1 MKKISFLIL
10 AFIAIGIIS
19 CNNSTQKE
27 TKQTAENT
35 SPMKKKVEQYKSFK
49 LSTDISKLSDNQ
61 KKMLS
66 YLFDV
71 AKIMDD
77 IFWKEAYGDKN
88 ALLDSIKDEYT
99 KQYAEIN
106 YGPWDRL
113 DNDKPFVKGFGEK
126 PKGAN
131 FYPADITK
139 DEFEQ
144 FENTVKEGQYNI
156 LRRDSTG
163 RLYTIAYHDF
173 FKEDIDKA
181 AALLDSAAELAEN
194 AGFKKYL
201 SLRAKALRTDDY
213 FESDMAWMDMKTNP
227 IDFVVGPI
235 ENYEDALYGFK
246 STHEAYILIKDMEWS
261 KRLAKYAKLLPELQ
275 TKLPV
280 EDKYKQEKPG
290 GNSDLNAYDVVYY
303 AGDCNAGSKTI
314 AINLPNDERVQL
326 KKGSRRLQLKNAMKA
341 KFDHILVDISNI
353 LITKDQR
360 KHVKFQSF
368 FENTMFHEVAHG
380 LGIKNT
386 IDGKSTVREA
396 IKEKYSALEEGKA
409 DILGLFMVTQ
419 LKEMGEL
426 DVDLMDNYVTF
437 MAGIF
442 RSIRFGGSS
451 AHGKANLIRFNYFKE
466 KGAFTRNEEGT
477 YSINFDKMQEAM
489 KSLSA
494 LILKIQ
500 GDGDYNA
507 AAKLVK
513 EKAVIGEQLQK
524 DLDRLNIAGIPV
536 DIVFE
541 QGKEVLGL

>member
-1 MKKISFLIL
+1 MKKTGLLLLSMVLLL
-10 AFIAIGIIS
+10 AFA
-19 CNNSTQKE
+19 CKMP
-27 TKQTAENT
+27 KQPTASQESENKNE
-35 SPMKKKVEQYKSFK
+35 MKQKVEQYKSFK
-49 LSTDISKLSDNQ
+49 LTADMSQLSANQ

-66 YLFDV
+66 YLLDV
-71 AKIMDD
+71 AKIMDH
-77 IFWKEAYGDKN
+77 IFWKEAYGEK
-88 ALLDSIKDEYT
+88 DSLMSKIKDVYT
-99 KQYAEIN
+99 YQYAEIN
-106 YGPWDRL
+106 YGSWDRL
-113 DNDKPFVKGFGEK
+113 DNNKPFVRGIGKK
-126 PKGAN
+126 PAGAN
-131 FYPADITK
+131 FYPTDMTK

-144 FENTVKEGQYNI
+144 FDNPEKEGQYNV

-163 RLYTIAYHDF
+163 KLIVIPYHEF
-173 FKEDIDKA
+173 FKSEITKA
-181 AALLDSAAELAEN
+181 ADLLDSAALLAED
-194 AGFKKYL
+194 AGFKNYL
-201 SLRAKALRTDDY
+201 QLRAKAFRTDDY
-213 FESDMAWMDMKTNP
+213 LASDLAWMDMKTNK

-246 STHEAYILIKDMEWS
+246 SAHEAFILIKDMSWS
-261 KRLAKYAKLLPELQ
+261 KRLAKYAKLLPDLQ
-275 TKLPV
+275 KILPV
-280 EDKYKQEKPG
+280 EAKYKQEKPG
-290 GNSDLNAYDVVYY
+290 SNSDLNAYEVVYY

-326 KKGSRRLQLKNAMKA
+326 KKGSRRLQLKNAMQA
-341 KFDHILVDISNI
+341 KFDNILLPISKI
-353 LITKDQR
+353 LITKNQR
-360 KHVKFQSF
+360 QHIKFHSF

-409 DILGLFMVTQ
+409 DILGLFMVTK

-466 KGAFTRNEEGT
+466 KGAFTRNADGT

-489 KSLSA
+489 NSLSA

-507 AAKLVK
+507 ATRLVK

-524 DLDRLNIAGIPV
+524 DLDRLKAIPV

-541 QGKEVLGL
+541 QGNF